1 MAKFEEVF
9 SLIRNGASIK
19 QFDMAKGL
27 PITRIETIS
36 DREVNR
42 EKFGYADIFE
52 VGKYCDYV
60 LQDQD
65 ILMSHINS
73 EKHLGKAAIYRKR
86 EDEIIIHGMNLLV
99 LRAKKEILNPE
110 YALLFFNTSR
120 FLDQIKT
127 ITKKSVNQASF
138 SISALKELEIELPLI
153 STQQQ
158 IVIEI
163 GKIDKIIAC
172 RKQQLEKLDELV
184 KARFIELFGAPE
196 INPNGYP
203 VRSMA
208 DIATYW
214 NGLTYKPEDVSEE
227 GTIVLRSS
235 NIQNMQLDFADTV
248 RVSCKIGEKKY
259 VQEND
264 ILMCSR
270 NGSAK
275 LVGKVALI
283 KGLAEPMSFGAF
295 MMIIRSDYYPYL
307 MTYFQMAAFRS
318 QIVTGATTTINQ
330 ITGSMMDKV
339 FVPVPDRRT
348 MDEFADVVSQVD
360 KSKAEIQKSLEQL
373 ETLKKALMQKY
384 FG

>member
-1 MAKFEEVF
+1 M
-9 SLIRNGASIK
+9 
-19 QFDMAKGL
+19 
-27 PITRIETIS
+27 
-36 DREVNR
+36 
-42 EKFGYADIFE
+42 FGD
-52 VGKYCDYV
+52 
-60 LQDQD
+60 
-65 ILMSHINS
+65 
-73 EKHLGKAAIYRKR
+73 
-86 EDEIIIHGMNLLV
+86 
-99 LRAKKEILNPE
+99 
-110 YALLFFNTSR
+110 
-120 FLDQIKT
+120 
-127 ITKKSVNQASF
+127 
-138 SISALKELEIELPLI
+138 
-153 STQQQ
+153 
-158 IVIEI
+158 
-163 GKIDKIIAC
+163 
-172 RKQQLEKLDELV
+172 
-184 KARFIELFGAPE
+184 PE

-203 VRSMA
+203 VCSMA

-259 VQEND
+259 VQGND

-283 KGLAEPMSFGAF
+283 NGLEERMSFGAF

-307 MTYFQMAAFRS
+307 MTYFQMPAFRS

-348 MDEFADVVSQVD
+348 IDEFAVFVELID
-360 KSKAEIQKSLEQL
+360 KSKAEIQNALNELEILKKSL
-373 ETLKKALMQKY
+373 MQQY